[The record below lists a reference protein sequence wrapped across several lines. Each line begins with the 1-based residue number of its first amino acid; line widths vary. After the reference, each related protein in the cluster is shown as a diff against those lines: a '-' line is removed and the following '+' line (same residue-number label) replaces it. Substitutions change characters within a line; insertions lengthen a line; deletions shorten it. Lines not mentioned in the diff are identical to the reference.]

1 MKHRILALILILA
14 CLLPSAALAESIFP
28 LAEPVTF
35 TVAYNK
41 RVDSSAFAEMDFF
54 KRAEEDTGVSVEWIE
69 WPSASL
75 AEKKQLAFA
84 TGDLPDIILGPGT
97 LSNSEVISYASQG
110 FLVQLDGLIEE
121 YAPNLMDIYARRPD
135 LRVSSTLAD
144 GHIYSIPAI
153 SEGLEDSNQAFMV
166 NMGWLEEL
174 DGSAH
179 HAGRIHEC
187 LRAIKGYD
195 YNQNGVDDEIPW
207 SFVFTGSHHISG
219 LDGFF
224 GAFGMAVSNSRYYL
238 DGDTVVYC
246 YASDAYKEGFKYLHT
261 LYSEGLVDIEFA
273 TMDQAAS
280 RPSARPRPS
289 WCASRNIGLKTI

>member
-1 MKHRILALILILA
+1 
-14 CLLPSAALAESIFP
+14 
-28 LAEPVTF
+28 
-35 TVAYNK
+35 
-41 RVDSSAFAEMDFF
+41 
-54 KRAEEDTGVSVEWIE
+54 
-69 WPSASL
+69 
-75 AEKKQLAFA
+75 
-84 TGDLPDIILGPGT
+84 
-97 LSNSEVISYASQG
+97 
-110 FLVQLDGLIEE
+110 
-121 YAPNLMDIYARRPD
+121 MDIYERRPD
-135 LRVSSTLAD
+135 LRISSTLAD

-174 DGSAH
+174 DLEVPTTLDEF
-179 HAGRIHEC
+179 HEC

-261 LYSEGLVDIEFA
+261 LYSEGLIDIEFA
-273 TMDQAAS
+273 TMDQAAFEAKCTATPKLVCFTQYWSEDNLNSVYGEKVYTAIPPLVGVDGERHWS
-280 RPSARPRPS
+280 RRIYALSLNGISITSA
-289 WCASRNIGLKTI
+289 CENVELALQ